1 MKSWM
6 FRNIFRLYQPPQ
18 ILIKNNPY
26 FSRRHYICS
35 LKKSVMNKI
44 IILLLICIS
53 LFSCATKK
61 EIVYFQ
67 DAENL
72 NLKEIETSFE
82 PIIEPN
88 DILYIT
94 VSSMDEEVTK
104 PFKRTIGS
112 EGSPITNNIQLQGYL
127 VDSEGNIRFPVLGTL
142 PVMGKTRGTVEKEL
156 KTKLSEYITDVVVDV
171 RIINFK
177 VTVIGEVKA
186 PGVFRIQD
194 ERVTLPEAIAL
205 AGDFTLDGNR
215 KEVTVIREENGVR
228 KVSKIDY
235 TSSELFTSSY
245 YFLKQNDIVY
255 VEPSLKGVRKSGFIP
270 DVPALLSLVTVILST
285 VIILTR

>member
-1 MKSWM
+1 
-6 FRNIFRLYQPPQ
+6 
-18 ILIKNNPY
+18 
-26 FSRRHYICS
+26 
-35 LKKSVMNKI
+35 MNKTA
-44 IILLLICIS
+44 ILLLICTS

-61 EIVYFQ
+61 EILYFQ

-72 NLKEIETSFE
+72 NLEEIKTTFE
-82 PIIEPN
+82 PVIEPN

-94 VSSMDEEVTK
+94 VSSIDEEVVK

-112 EGSPITNNIQLQGYL
+112 EGSPVTNNIQLQGYL

-142 PVMGKTRGTVEKEL
+142 GVMGKTRGTVEQEL

-177 VTVIGEVKA
+177 VTVIGEVKN

-194 ERVTLPEAIAL
+194 ERITLPEAIAQ
-205 AGDFTLDGNR
+205 AGDFSEDGKR
-215 KEVTVIREENGVR
+215 KDVTVIREEDGVR

-235 TSSELFTSSY
+235 TSSQLFSSPF

-270 DVPALLSLVTVILST
+270 DVPALLSLVTVVLST
-285 VIILTR
+285 VILLTR

>member
-1 MKSWM
+1 MK
-6 FRNIFRLYQPPQ
+6 
-18 ILIKNNPY
+18 
-26 FSRRHYICS
+26 
-35 LKKSVMNKI
+35 KI
-44 IILLLICIS
+44 ALLLLLCIS

-61 EIVYFQ
+61 QILYFQ
-67 DAENL
+67 DVESL
-72 NLKEIETSFE
+72 NLKEMETSFE

-94 VSSMDEEVTK
+94 VSSFDSDVIK
-104 PFKRTIGS
+104 PFTRNIAN
-112 EGSPITNNIQLQGYL
+112 EGNTSGNNIQLQGYL
-127 VDSEGNIRFPVLGTL
+127 VDSNGEIRFPVLGSL
-142 PVMGKTRGTVEKEL
+142 PVMGKTRGDVEKEL
-156 KTKLSEYITDVVVDV
+156 KTKLSEYIKDVVVDV

-177 VTVIGEVKA
+177 VTVVGEVNN

-205 AGDFTLDGNR
+205 AGDFTEDGKR
-215 KEVTVIREENGVR
+215 KDVTVIREENGVR

-235 TSSELFTSSY
+235 TSSQIFTSPY

-255 VEPSLKGVRKSGFIP
+255 VEPSLKGVRKTGFIP
-270 DVPALLSLVTVILST
+270 DVPALLSFVTVVLST

>member
-1 MKSWM
+1 
-6 FRNIFRLYQPPQ
+6 
-18 ILIKNNPY
+18 
-26 FSRRHYICS
+26 
-35 LKKSVMNKI
+35 MNKI
-44 IILLLICIS
+44 AILLLISIS

-61 EIVYFQ
+61 EILYFQ

-72 NLKEIETSFE
+72 NLEEIKTSFE

-94 VSSMDEEVTK
+94 VSSIDEEVVK
-104 PFKRTIGS
+104 PFKRTIGT
-112 EGSPITNNIQLQGYL
+112 EGSPVTNNIQLQGYL

-142 PVMGKTRGTVEKEL
+142 GVMGKTRCTVEQEL

-194 ERVTLPEAIAL
+194 ERITLPEAIAL
-205 AGDFTLDGNR
+205 AGDFSEDGKR
-215 KEVTVIREENGVR
+215 MDVTVIREEDGVR
-228 KVSKIDY
+228 KVSKID
-235 TSSELFTSSY
+235 
-245 YFLKQNDIVY
+245 
-255 VEPSLKGVRKSGFIP
+255 
-270 DVPALLSLVTVILST
+270 
-285 VIILTR
+285 

>member
-1 MKSWM
+1 
-6 FRNIFRLYQPPQ
+6 
-18 ILIKNNPY
+18 
-26 FSRRHYICS
+26 
-35 LKKSVMNKI
+35 MNKI
-44 IILLLICIS
+44 AILLLLSIT

-61 EIVYFQ
+61 QILYFQ

-94 VSSMDEEVTK
+94 VSSIDEEVTK
-104 PFKRTIGS
+104 PFKRIIGS
-112 EGSPITNNIQLQGYL
+112 EAAPVTNNIQLQGYL
-127 VDSEGNIRFPVLGTL
+127 VDSSGDIRFPVLGTL
-142 PVMGKTRGTVEKEL
+142 AVMGKTRGMVEKEL
-156 KTKLSEYITDVVVDV
+156 KVKLSDYIKDVVVDV

-177 VTVIGEVKA
+177 VTVIGEVKM
-186 PGVFRIQD
+186 PGVYRIQD

-205 AGDFTLDGNR
+205 AGDFTENGKR
-215 KEVTVIREENGVR
+215 STVTIIREENGVR
-228 KVSKIDY
+228 KVSNIDY
-235 TSSELFTSSY
+235 TSSQLFSSPY

-270 DVPALLSLVTVILST
+270 DVPALLSLATVILST
-285 VIILTR
+285 IIILTR

>member
-1 MKSWM
+1 
-6 FRNIFRLYQPPQ
+6 
-18 ILIKNNPY
+18 
-26 FSRRHYICS
+26 
-35 LKKSVMNKI
+35 MNKI
-44 IILLLICIS
+44 SILLLASVS
-53 LFSCATKK
+53 LFSCASKK

-72 NLKEIETSFE
+72 NLKEIKTSFE

-94 VSSMDEEVTK
+94 VSSIDEEVVK
-104 PFKRTIGS
+104 PFKRTIGT
-112 EGSPITNNIQLQGYL
+112 EGSSVTNNIQLQGYL

-142 PVMGKTRGTVEKEL
+142 AVMGKTRGTIEQDL

-194 ERVTLPEAIAL
+194 ERITLTEAIAL
-205 AGDFTLDGNR
+205 AGDFSEDGKR

-235 TSSELFTSSY
+235 TSSEFFTSPF

-255 VEPSLKGVRKSGFIP
+255 VEPSLKGVKKSGFIP
-270 DVPALLSLVTVILST
+270 DVPALLSLATVVLST
-285 VIILTR
+285 IILLTR

>member
-1 MKSWM
+1 
-6 FRNIFRLYQPPQ
+6 
-18 ILIKNNPY
+18 
-26 FSRRHYICS
+26 
-35 LKKSVMNKI
+35 MNKI
-44 IILLLICIS
+44 AILLLLSIT

-61 EIVYFQ
+61 QILYFQ

-94 VSSMDEEVTK
+94 VSSIDSDVTK
-104 PFKRTIGS
+104 PFTRNIAT
-112 EGSPITNNIQLQGYL
+112 EGSTSGNNIQLQGYL
-127 VDSEGNIRFPVLGTL
+127 VDSEGDIRFPVLGTL
-142 PVMGKTRGTVEKEL
+142 PVMGKTRGPVEKEL
-156 KTKLSEYITDVVVDV
+156 KAKLSEYIRDVVVDV

-177 VTVIGEVKA
+177 VTVIGEVNT

-205 AGDFTLDGNR
+205 AGDFTEDGKR

-235 TSSELFTSSY
+235 TSSQIFTSPY

-270 DVPALLSLVTVILST
+270 DVPALLSFVTVVLST

>member
-1 MKSWM
+1 
-6 FRNIFRLYQPPQ
+6 
-18 ILIKNNPY
+18 
-26 FSRRHYICS
+26 
-35 LKKSVMNKI
+35 MNKI
-44 IILLLICIS
+44 AILLLICFS
-53 LFSCATKK
+53 FFSCATKK
-61 EIVYFQ
+61 QIIYFQ
-67 DAENL
+67 DAESL

-94 VSSMDEEVTK
+94 VSSIDSDVTK
-104 PFKRTIGS
+104 PFTRNIAT
-112 EGSPITNNIQLQGYL
+112 EGSTSGNNIQLQGYL
-127 VDSEGNIRFPVLGTL
+127 VDSNGDIRFPVLGTL
-142 PVMGKTRGTVEKEL
+142 AVMGKTRGTVEMEL
-156 KTKLSEYITDVVVDV
+156 KAKLSEYIKDVVVDV

-177 VTVIGEVKA
+177 VTVIGEVKT

-205 AGDFTLDGNR
+205 SGDFTLDGNR

-228 KVSKIDY
+228 KVSRIDY
-235 TSSELFTSSY
+235 TSSQIFSSPY

-270 DVPALLSLVTVILST
+270 DVPALLSFVTIVLST
-285 VIILTR
+285 VILLTR

>member
-1 MKSWM
+1 
-6 FRNIFRLYQPPQ
+6 
-18 ILIKNNPY
+18 
-26 FSRRHYICS
+26 
-35 LKKSVMNKI
+35 MNKI
-44 IILLLICIS
+44 AILLLISIS

-61 EIVYFQ
+61 EILYFQ

-72 NLKEIETSFE
+72 NLEEIKTSFE

-94 VSSMDEEVTK
+94 VSSIDEEVVK
-104 PFKRTIGS
+104 PFKRTIGT
-112 EGSPITNNIQLQGYL
+112 EGSPVTNNIQLQGYL

-142 PVMGKTRGTVEKEL
+142 GVMGKTRGTVEQEL

-194 ERVTLPEAIAL
+194 ERITLPEAIAL
-205 AGDFTLDGNR
+205 AGDFSEDGKR
-215 KEVTVIREENGVR
+215 MDVTVIREEDGVR

-235 TSSELFTSSY
+235 TSSQLFSSPF

-255 VEPSLKGVRKSGFIP
+255 VEPTLKGVRKSGFIP
-270 DVPALLSLVTVILST
+270 DVPALLSLVTVVLST
-285 VIILTR
+285 VILLTR

>member
-1 MKSWM
+1 
-6 FRNIFRLYQPPQ
+6 
-18 ILIKNNPY
+18 
-26 FSRRHYICS
+26 
-35 LKKSVMNKI
+35 MNKI
-44 IILLLICIS
+44 IIFLLICIS

-67 DAENL
+67 DAESL

-94 VSSMDEEVTK
+94 VSSMDEEVTR

-205 AGDFTLDGNR
+205 AGDLTQDGNR
-215 KEVTVIREENGVR
+215 KQITVIREEDGVR
-228 KVSKIDY
+228 KVSQIDY
-235 TSSELFTSSY
+235 TSSQLFTSPY

>member
-1 MKSWM
+1 MVS
-6 FRNIFRLYQPPQ
+6 LCP
-18 ILIKNNPY
+18 KNY
-26 FSRRHYICS
+26 
-35 LKKSVMNKI
+35 LMNKI
-44 IILLLICIS
+44 ILFLLVSIVCV
-53 LFSCATKK
+53 SCATKK
-61 EIVYFQ
+61 EILYFQ
-67 DAENL
+67 DVESL

-104 PFKRTIGS
+104 PFTRTIS
-112 EGSPITNNIQLQGYL
+112 TEAAPITNNIQLQGYL
-127 VDSEGNIRFPVLGTL
+127 VDAEGSIRFPVLGTI
-142 PVMGKTRGTVEKEL
+142 PVMGKTRGIVEKEL
-156 KTKLSEYITDVVVDV
+156 KAKISEYITDVVIDV

-177 VTVIGEVKA
+177 VTVIGEVKM

-205 AGDFTLDGNR
+205 AGDFTLDGKR

-235 TSSELFTSSY
+235 TSSQLFTSPF